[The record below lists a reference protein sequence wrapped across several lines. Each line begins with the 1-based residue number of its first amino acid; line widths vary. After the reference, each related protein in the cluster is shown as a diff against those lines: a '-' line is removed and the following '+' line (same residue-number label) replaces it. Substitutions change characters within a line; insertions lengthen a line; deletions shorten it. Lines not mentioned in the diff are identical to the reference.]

1 MIEAFGLTKYFG
13 PYPAIRDVSFR
24 IEEGEIVAFLG
35 PNAAGKTTTMRIL
48 TCYTPATFG
57 TATIAGHDIYEDSIA
72 ARRQIGYLPENAALY
87 TDMNPIQYLSFLA
100 KLRGVSSADLN
111 TRLDD
116 VIDKCKLDDV
126 LDVEIGRLSKGYRQ
140 RVCLAQAMVH
150 DPPVLILDEPTV
162 GLDPN
167 QIIETR
173 SVIRGLAG
181 DHTVMISTH
190 ILSEAQLTCERVI
203 VINQGQIVAE
213 DSRQELTHRLRE
225 ADVVFLRVKNTS
237 PAVRRELQAMR
248 DVRAVRPEEDG
259 GEGAGYY
266 IEASVGADLRSD
278 LAEVAVKQ
286 EWGLLELR
294 RVDMTL
300 EDAFIELTREEAA
313 TTS

>member
-1 MIEAFGLTKYFG
+1 MVFSRGIKTLGTEMKRLDRFNTVMTAVVFVCISIGNIVNYRSITVYKVCAVLLPFGFLFYWIGTGSKLRWNIF
-13 PYPAIRDVSFR
+13 FT
-24 IEEGEIVAFLG
+24 FLG
-35 PNAAGKTTTMRIL
+35 IFLFANLCMFGVFRNPHAVRVKMMFIARIGMHGL
-48 TCYTPATFG
+48 VLFILYNLLYGRDRTFL
-57 TATIAGHDIYEDSIA
+57 D
-72 ARRQIGYLPENAALY
+72 RNLGYILC
-87 TDMNPIQYLSFLA
+87 
-100 KLRGVSSADLN
+100 VSSALN
-111 TRLDD
+111 CA
-116 VIDKCKLDDV
+116 V
-126 LDVEIGRLSKGYRQ
+126 
-140 RVCLAQAMVH
+140 
-150 DPPVLILDEPTV
+150 
-162 GLDPN
+162 
-167 QIIETR
+167 
-173 SVIRGLAG
+173 SVIPVIKGLAG

-225 ADVVFLRVKNTS
+225 ADVVFLRVKNTP

-248 DVRAVRPEEDG
+248 EVRAVRPEEDG

-313 TTS
+313 TRS